1 METEENSLNEETEE
15 KEERVEKTKEEVV
28 EVRKEEKKRKKS
40 VGDIL
45 KERGIIKPLPK
56 KKTEKVSEE
65 SKDKS
70 DSKLLMELEKLKTE
84 VGMLKDSKEHTDDR
98 IRDVTEKIGEF
109 RSLVFQRES
118 LIKESDSKI
127 RLLQEEIF
135 NIKPRIIEK
144 EIDVLRKGIEGNQVK
159 AEKLDTMI
167 RDVLKDVKS
176 SKETL
181 DKIRSVENIQK
192 MLDDTRKRVET
203 IEKAKN
209 DVDRLAGKTERFYIE
224 MNERMKDFV
233 TTRAKV
239 ENFQE
244 LGQELTKSVDS
255 INIRMGAL
263 SSKQDM
269 DNYKKSINDAI
280 VTNKENQDKRI
291 VELEKYIKIPEEET
305 KKKIEELKKKE
316 ESVSKLLTDLEGK
329 YKKAGISEKTYNET
343 KEKNEKLLEDVAKK
357 INELQ
362 QEETFDMK
370 SLPAALQDI
379 KTRLGRIE
387 SFNSSLRNEVLA
399 HRNFLGRNVKEIHER
414 IDNAQTE
421 KGFNEEYR
429 GTLKTQTDIMKSTLE
444 AIKKLNE
451 KMNKI
456 TNDVNVFSLRLNF
469 FETITMLIRVQT
481 KEEINFYISQLN
493 QIIDEMKT
501 RKLWEET
508 REKMAMGLLSD
519 ISQNWKEYQYDNL
532 AAIFDAQIKKLYGP
546 SK

>member
-1 METEENSLNEETEE
+1 METEENSLNEEAEE
-15 KEERVEKTKEEVV
+15 KEKVMEEPKEEVV

-70 DSKLLMELEKLKTE
+70 DSKLLMELEKVKSE

-181 DKIRSVENIQK
+181 DKIRSVENIEK

-209 DVDRLAGKTERFYIE
+209 DVDRLAGKSERFYIE

-280 VTNKENQDKRI
+280 TTNKENQDKRI
-291 VELEKYIKIPEEET
+291 AGLEKYIKIPEEET

-316 ESVSKLLTDLEGK
+316 ESISKLLTDLEGK

-343 KEKNEKLLEDVAKK
+343 KGKNEKLLEDVAKE

-399 HRNFLGRNVKEIHER
+399 H
-414 IDNAQTE
+414 
-421 KGFNEEYR
+421 
-429 GTLKTQTDIMKSTLE
+429 
-444 AIKKLNE
+444 
-451 KMNKI
+451 
-456 TNDVNVFSLRLNF
+456 
-469 FETITMLIRVQT
+469 
-481 KEEINFYISQLN
+481 
-493 QIIDEMKT
+493 
-501 RKLWEET
+501 
-508 REKMAMGLLSD
+508 
-519 ISQNWKEYQYDNL
+519 
-532 AAIFDAQIKKLYGP
+532 
-546 SK
+546 